1 MNVCEFF
8 KRFVNLSNYVHLNN
22 HQNHNICRIVVQL
35 MSMTLRQFVNFVNV
49 GNYVHLNNHQNLIY
63 SLSNQG
69 AINVC
74 DFFKHF
80 VNFVNVGN
88 YVHLNNHHSQC
99 VWLSFDDRN
108 SFKKSV
114 ITYK

>member
-1 MNVCEFF
+1 MSNRGTINVYDF
-8 KRFVNLSNYVHLNN
+8 KTVCY
-22 HQNHNICRIVVQL
+22 
-35 MSMTLRQFVNFVNV
+35 FVNV

-99 VWLSFDDRN
+99 V
-108 SFKKSV
+108 
-114 ITYK
+114 